1 MKSKIRDN
9 KVKKRTFKKY
19 KKLGGA
25 SIRVEKYGKYKDNA
39 IELYWLAVKS
49 GTIPTKIAD
58 KKKLAKVMRLQK
70 EWQKVKSTEHIKM
83 LKGKLQDEVND
94 ITEMKRIIFNN
105 ETESRMI
112 NDAVTKMEGKKI
124 PYEACIHFLPSGSGC
139 ILSNGLIITCAH
151 CINHEDDPK
160 EGSNTKQPGRIGR
173 IRPIIWADG
182 KLALVK
188 CVYSN
193 ENTDIAFCKIIKTD
207 KVSYDMVKLCTE
219 PAEIGDEIVTVHN
232 PFGIDLEDNDQGAKS
247 GNLPF
252 TTSMGKIE
260 GYEGNNINIDNNG
273 NGSLVHSCWTYWGT
287 SGAPLFNMEG
297 GVIGIHNSWISEEDG
312 GKKYQNK
319 KTIVLKKVSRRGTKY
334 VYRKDIV
341 IERRGIP
348 WTAIK
353 HCLDEYLVKI

>member
-9 KVKKRTFKKY
+9 KVKKKTLKKY
-19 KKLGGA
+19 KKSGGA
-25 SIRVEKYGKYKDNA
+25 GVLIKKSDKSKVNA
-39 IELYWLAVKS
+39 IELYWKSVKDGS
-49 GTIPTKIAD
+49 IPTTITD
-58 KKKLAKVMRLQK
+58 KKKLANIMRLQK
-70 EWQKVKSTEHIKM
+70 AWQKVKSTEHLKM
-83 LKGKLQDEVND
+83 LKGKLQEEVND
-94 ITEMKRIIFNN
+94 ITEMKRIIFDN

-112 NDAVTKMEGKKI
+112 NDEVAKMEGIKI

-139 ILSNGLIITCAH
+139 ILSNGLIMTCAH

-160 EGSNTKQPGRIGR
+160 EGSNTKQPGRVGR
-173 IRPIIWADG
+173 VRPIIWADG

-207 KVSYDMVKLCTE
+207 KVLYDMAKLCTG
-219 PAEIGDEIVTVHN
+219 PAKIGDKIVTVHN

-252 TTSMGKIE
+252 TTSMGKVE
-260 GYEGNNINIDNNG
+260 GYEGDKINMDNNG

-287 SGAPLFNMEG
+287 SGAPLFNMDGE
-297 GVIGIHNSWISEEDG
+297 VIGIHNSWISEEDG
-312 GKKYQNK
+312 GKKFQNK
-319 KTIVLKKVSRRGTKY
+319 KAIVLKKVSRRGTKY
-334 VYRKDIV
+334 VYGKDIV
-341 IERRGIP
+341 VERRGIP

-353 HCLDEYLVKI
+353 YCLEEFLG